1 MLKGTQLVCF
11 IVLLL
16 CVAGCSGEEARTG
29 GNCGYTHNPGT
40 CTGTADNTFTFEG
53 IIDGE
58 TVVNTGNGLG
68 YVVDLEEGESI
79 PCYFLWAVS
88 GSCTPCMFDI
98 GPCGE
103 EAWDQYRTSQGWA
116 KITSATNPPISAD
129 PLSDG

>member
-1 MLKGTQLVCF
+1 MFKGFQVVSF
-11 IVLLL
+11 IVFISFGM
-16 CVAGCSGEEARTG
+16 GCSGEEVVG
-29 GNCGYTHNPGT
+29 GNCRYTHNLGT

-68 YVVDLEEGESI
+68 SLVDLEEGESTH
-79 PCYFLWAVS
+79 CYLYWAVS
-88 GSCTPCMFDI
+88 GSCAPCAFDI
-98 GPCGE
+98 GSCGE

-116 KITSATNPPISAD
+116 KITSATNSPISAD